1 MCAGEWGKGV
11 LQGLCHWDFT
21 KLPGAGQS
29 WVGIPA
35 WPSLSARPS
44 ASHVSPPNLGFP
56 TRKMGTTLPASPG
69 GVRCSANS
77 GLAWG
82 TAQGLC
88 ARGHIRGRG
97 EGIGRSSPA
106 LSSRRQRRGAG
117 RARGDGWSCAGGGS
131 AQALRPGLRR
141 PLTRIPASLPPRPR
155 SKMATD
161 GLHENETL
169 ASLKS
174 EAESLKGKLEEER
187 AKLHDVER
195 ECGPGA
201 ARREA
206 GRGKETG
213 SVSRGDR
220 GRGWRGRPGP
230 GARPAPP
237 PWMRA
242 PVPGRHMRRG

>member
-97 EGIGRSSPA
+97 KGGGGRPQEPGSQQPASAPGGGARSGRRLELRRWRLGASSPA
-106 LSSRRQRRGAG
+106 RPPPPADSHPRFPPAASPLEDGNRRAARERDAGVAQERGREPQGQTGGGAGQAARRGA
-117 RARGDGWSCAGGGS
+117 
-131 AQALRPGLRR
+131 
-141 PLTRIPASLPPRPR
+141 
-155 SKMATD
+155 
-161 GLHENETL
+161 
-169 ASLKS
+169 
-174 EAESLKGKLEEER
+174 
-187 AKLHDVER
+187 
-195 ECGPGA
+195 
-201 ARREA
+201 
-206 GRGKETG
+206 
-213 SVSRGDR
+213 
-220 GRGWRGRPGP
+220 
-230 GARPAPP
+230 
-237 PWMRA
+237 
-242 PVPGRHMRRG
+242 